1 MNDLPASATI
11 TPIPLSGT
19 GMSDCCGCGK
29 TLDVARMQARQRRV
43 LWQVLA
49 INLLTFAMM
58 MIAAWH
64 SGAASLLSGSL
75 DNLGDALTYAL
86 SLAVVGASLAAKARV
101 AMLKAAF
108 ILCAALAVA
117 VGIGWKL
124 AHPQLPLFE
133 SMGIAALLNL
143 AANLLCLR
151 LLWPYRQGDINLASA
166 WACSLNDV
174 YEGGAVILAAL
185 AVWAFGTGWP
195 DLLIAVA
202 LLLLFLRSA
211 WKVACAAW
219 RELCGRAG
227 ACAGPAS

>member
-1 MNDLPASATI
+1 
-11 TPIPLSGT
+11 
-19 GMSDCCGCGK
+19 MSDCCGCGK
-29 TLDVARMQARQRRV
+29 TLDVARLQARQRRV

>member
-1 MNDLPASATI
+1 
-11 TPIPLSGT
+11 
-19 GMSDCCGCGK
+19 
-29 TLDVARMQARQRRV
+29 MQARQRRV
-43 LWQVLA
+43 LVWVLA
-49 INLLTFAMM
+49 INLLTFVMM
-58 MIAAWH
+58 MAAAWH
-64 SGAASLLSGSL
+64 SGSASLLSGSL

-86 SLAVVGASLAAKARV
+86 SLAVVSASLAAKARV

-219 RELCGRAG
+219 RELCGLAG

>member
-1 MNDLPASATI
+1 
-11 TPIPLSGT
+11 
-19 GMSDCCGCGK
+19 MSDCCGCGK
-29 TLDVARMQARQRRV
+29 TLEVERMQARQRRV

-49 INLLTFAMM
+49 INLLTFTMM
-58 MIAAWH
+58 MLAAWH
-64 SGAASLLSGSL
+64 SGSASLLSGSL

-86 SLAVVGASLAAKARV
+86 SLAVVGASVAAKARV
-101 AMLKAAF
+101 AMLKAVF

-117 VGIGWKL
+117 AGIGWKL

-166 WACSLNDV
+166 WMCSLNDV

-185 AVWAFGTGWP
+185 AVWVFGAGWP

-211 WKVACAAW
+211 WTVARAAW
-219 RELCGRAG
+219 RELRASR
-227 ACAGPAS
+227 PAS

>member
-1 MNDLPASATI
+1 
-11 TPIPLSGT
+11 
-19 GMSDCCGCGK
+19 MSDCCGCGK
-29 TLDVARMQARQRRV
+29 TLEVERMQARQRRV
-43 LWQVLA
+43 LVWVLA

-58 MIAAWH
+58 MAAAWH
-64 SGAASLLSGSL
+64 SGSASLLSGSL

-101 AMLKAAF
+101 ALLKAAF
-108 ILCAALAVA
+108 ILCAAIAVA

-124 AHPQLPLFE
+124 MHPHLPLFE

-166 WACSLNDV
+166 WMCSLNDV
-174 YEGGAVILAAL
+174 YEGSAVILAAL
-185 AVWAFGTGWP
+185 AVWAFGAGWP

-211 WKVACAAW
+211 WTVARAAW
-219 RELCGRAG
+219 RELRASR
-227 ACAGPAS
+227 PAS

>member
-1 MNDLPASATI
+1 
-11 TPIPLSGT
+11 
-19 GMSDCCGCGK
+19 MSDCCGCGK
-29 TLDVARMQARQRRV
+29 TLDVGRMQARQRRAL
-43 LWQVLA
+43 LWVLA

-58 MIAAWH
+58 MAAAWH
-64 SGAASLLSGSL
+64 SGSASLLSGSL

-101 AMLKAAF
+101 ALLKAAF
-108 ILCAALAVA
+108 ILCAAIAVA

-124 AHPQLPLFE
+124 AHPHVPLFE

-166 WACSLNDV
+166 WMCSLNDV

-185 AVWAFGTGWP
+185 AVWAFGAGWP

-211 WKVACAAW
+211 WTVARAAW
-219 RELCGRAG
+219 RELRASR
-227 ACAGPAS
+227 PAS

>member
-1 MNDLPASATI
+1 
-11 TPIPLSGT
+11 
-19 GMSDCCGCGK
+19 MSDCCGCGK

-133 SMGIAALLNL
+133 SMGIAALLNR

>member
-1 MNDLPASATI
+1 
-11 TPIPLSGT
+11 
-19 GMSDCCGCGK
+19 MSDCCGCGK

-49 INLLTFAMM
+49 INLLTFAIM